1 MKFTK
6 MHGAGNDYV
15 YINGFEAAPV
25 ADAPSLA
32 RRITHRHFGVGA
44 DGLVL
49 IHPGPGDADA
59 EMVMYNVDGS
69 KAEMCGNALRCVAK
83 FLFDHHIARKE
94 RLCILTGAGKLE
106 AEILEVRGGKA
117 EQIRLNMGAPI
128 LNGLAIPTVWD
139 RTPVVNQPMTVGG
152 RTYEVTCVSMGNPH
166 CVIYVD
172 DVETCELDTI
182 GPLIETSACFP
193 NRVNVEVVQI
203 LSRGEL
209 RQRTWER
216 GCGETWA
223 CGTGASAV
231 TVAGVLADRSDR
243 KVIIHLKGG
252 DLTLEHPES
261 GPVFLTGPAVE
272 VFTGDFEE

>member
-6 MHGAGNDYV
+6 MHGTGNDYV
-15 YINGFEAAPV
+15 YLNGFESAPV
-25 ADAPSLA
+25 ADPASLA

-49 IHPGPGDADA
+49 INPGPGDADA

-69 KAEMCGNALRCVAK
+69 KSEMCGNALRCVAK
-83 FLFDHHIARKE
+83 FLFDHDIARKE
-94 RLCILTGAGKLE
+94 RLLILTGAGMLE
-106 AEILEVRGGKA
+106 AEILEIREGRA
-117 EQIRLNMGAPI
+117 EKIRLNMGAPI
-128 LNGLAIPTVWD
+128 LNGLQIPTVWD
-139 RTPVVNQPMTVGG
+139 REPVVNQPITVGE
-152 RTYEVTCVSMGNPH
+152 RTIEVTCVSMGNPH
-166 CVIYVD
+166 CVIYVN
-172 DVETCELDTI
+172 DVDTCGLATI
-182 GPLIETSACFP
+182 GPLIETSEYFP

-203 LSRGEL
+203 LSRSEL

-231 TVAGVLADRSDR
+231 AVAGVLGGRSDP
-243 KVIIHLKGG
+243 KVLIHLKGG
-252 DLTLEHPES
+252 DLTLEYAEA

-272 VFTGDFEE
+272 VFNGNFD